1 MKKIRRIGVL
11 TSGGDTP
18 GMNAAVR
25 AVVKAGIDKG
35 IAVMGIYHGFT
46 GLMEG
51 HIQQLQYADVHNT
64 TDRGGTILRTS
75 RSERFKLP
83 EGKDIALRVIRAY
96 GIDGLIVI
104 GGDGS
109 FRGARALFEAG
120 IPAIGVPG
128 TIDNDMGY
136 TDFTIGFDTAVNNVI
151 NEISKIRDTMR
162 AHDRVGVVE
171 VMGRNC
177 GDIALWAGIAG
188 PADITLLP
196 EVEYSWADA
205 AHRLAE
211 NKLRGRLTS
220 MVIIAE
226 GAGHADDFA
235 EYVRQNTDVEIK
247 PVTLSY
253 IQRGGNPSANDRV
266 LATRLGVRA
275 VELLFQGE
283 GGRAVGIRDNAL
295 IDVTLEEAINTPN
308 RFNQQLYDLMAMIT
322 KF

>member
-1 MKKIRRIGVL
+1 MNRIGVL

-18 GMNAAVR
+18 GMNAAIR
-25 AVVKAGIDKG
+25 AVLKAGLDKG
-35 IAVMGIYHGFT
+35 MIVLGVYHGFK

-51 HIQQLQYADVHNT
+51 RIKQLQYADVHNT
-64 TDRGGTILRTS
+64 IERGGTILRTA
-75 RSERFKLP
+75 RSEAFKDPAGQEQAIKML
-83 EGKDIALRVIRAY
+83 KAY
-96 GIDGLIVI
+96 NMQGLVVI

-109 FRGARALFEAG
+109 FNGAMALNNAG
-120 IPAIGVPG
+120 IATIGVPG

-151 NEISKIRDTMR
+151 HEISKIRDTMR

-196 EVEYSWADA
+196 EKEHSWEDA
-205 AHRLAE
+205 ANKLAQ

-220 MVIIAE
+220 MVIISE
-226 GAGHADDFA
+226 GAGHAEEFA
-235 EYVRQNTDVEIK
+235 LYVREHTDVEIK
-247 PVTLSY
+247 PVVLSY
-253 IQRGGNPSANDRV
+253 IQRGGDPSAADRL

-275 VELLFQGE
+275 VELLHEGK
-283 GGRAVGIRDNAL
+283 GGRAVGIRHNRI
-295 IDVTLEEAINTPN
+295 IDVPLAEAIAEKDK
-308 RFNQQLYDLMAMIT
+308 FDEELYALNDILT

>member
-1 MKKIRRIGVL
+1 MKRIGVL

-18 GMNAAVR
+18 GMNAAIR
-25 AVVKAGIDKG
+25 AVLKAGLDKG
-35 IAVMGIYHGFT
+35 MIVMGIYHGYQ

-51 HIQQLQYADVHNT
+51 RLQQLQYDDVHNILEK
-64 TDRGGTILRTS
+64 GGTVLRTA
-75 RSERFKLP
+75 RSEQFKTP
-83 EGKDIALRVIRAY
+83 EGQAQAIKVLRAY
-96 GIDGLIVI
+96 NIDGVVVI

-109 FRGARALFEAG
+109 YKGALALTNAG
-120 IPAIGVPG
+120 IPTIGLPG

-136 TDFTIGFDTAVNNVI
+136 TDYTIGFDTAVNNVI
-151 NEISKIRDTMR
+151 HEIGKIRDTMR

-196 EVEYSWADA
+196 EREYSWEDA
-205 AHRLAE
+205 TRRLMD

-226 GAGHADDFA
+226 GAGHAEDFA
-235 EYVRQNTDVEIK
+235 NYVREHSDVEIK
-247 PVTLSY
+247 AVVLSY
-253 IQRGGNPSANDRV
+253 IQRGGDPSAFDRI
-266 LATRLGVRA
+266 LATRMGVRA
-275 VELLFQGE
+275 VDLLNE
-283 GGRAVGIRDNAL
+283 GRGGLAVGIRDNKM
-295 IDVTLEEAINTPN
+295 IEVTLQEAVEKVD
-308 RFNQQLYDLMAMIT
+308 RFDSELYGMNDFLT

>member
-1 MKKIRRIGVL
+1 MMKRIGVL

-18 GMNAAVR
+18 GMNAAIR

-35 IAVMGIYHGFT
+35 ITVMGIYHGFQ

-51 HIQQLQYADVHNT
+51 RVQQLQYEDVHNT
-64 TDRGGTILRTS
+64 IDRGGTILRTA
-75 RSERFKLP
+75 RSELFKTP
-83 EGKDIALRVIRAY
+83 EGQAQALKVIKAY
-96 GIDGLIVI
+96 NIEGLIVV

-109 FRGARALFEAG
+109 YHGALALSKAG
-120 IPAIGVPG
+120 IATIGLPG

-151 NEISKIRDTMR
+151 HEIGKIRDTMR

-196 EVEYSWADA
+196 EREYSWEDA
-205 AHRLAE
+205 ARRLAD
-211 NKLRGRLTS
+211 NKLKGRLTS

-226 GAGHADDFA
+226 GAGHAEDFA
-235 EYVRQNTDVEIK
+235 AYVRAHTDVEIK
-247 PVTLSY
+247 PVVLSY
-253 IQRGGNPSANDRV
+253 IQRGGAPSAFDRV

-275 VELLFQGE
+275 VELLAE
-283 GGRAVGIRDNAL
+283 GRGGLAAGIRDNK
-295 IDVTLEEAINTPN
+295 IIEVSLEEAVGKID
-308 RFNQQLYDLMAMIT
+308 RFDSALYDLNDILT

>member
-1 MKKIRRIGVL
+1 MKRIGIL

-25 AVVKAGIDKG
+25 AAVKAGIDKG
-35 IAVMGIYHGFT
+35 IAMMGIYHGYT

-51 HIQQLQYADVHNT
+51 RIKQLQYSDVHNSI
-64 TDRGGTILRTS
+64 DRGGTMLRTA
-75 RSERFKLP
+75 RSERFKTE
-83 EGKDIALRVIRAY
+83 EGMALALRVIKAY
-96 GIDGLIVI
+96 GIDGIIVI

-109 FRGARALFEAG
+109 FHGAKDLRNLG
-120 IPAIGVPG
+120 VPVVGVPG

-171 VMGRNC
+171 VMGRKC

-196 EVEYSWADA
+196 EVAYSWEEA

-226 GAGHADDFA
+226 GAGHADEFA
-235 EYVRQNTDVEIK
+235 AYVQEHTDVEIK

-253 IQRGGNPSANDRV
+253 IQRGGNPTAADRI
-266 LATRLGVRA
+266 LATRLSVRA
-275 VELLFQGE
+275 VELLVSGAAAE
-283 GGRAVGIRDNAL
+283 GRAVGIRDNHV
-295 IDVTLEEAINTPN
+295 IDVTLEEATTKHDG
-308 RFNQQLYDLMAMIT
+308 FDEQLYNLNTMLT

>member
-1 MKKIRRIGVL
+1 MKRIGVL

-18 GMNAAVR
+18 GMNAAIR

-35 IAVMGIYHGFT
+35 MTVMGIYHGFQ

-51 HIQQLQYADVHNT
+51 RVEQLQYEDVHNILEK
-64 TDRGGTILRTS
+64 GGTVLRTA
-75 RSERFKLP
+75 RSERFKTP
-83 EGKDIALRVIRAY
+83 EGQAQGIKVLNAY
-96 GIDGLIVI
+96 GIDGLIIV

-109 FRGARALFEAG
+109 YHGALALSKAG
-120 IPAIGVPG
+120 IATIGLPG

-151 NEISKIRDTMR
+151 HEISKIRDTMR

-196 EVEYSWADA
+196 EREYSWEEA
-205 AHRLAE
+205 ARRLTD

-226 GAGHADDFA
+226 GAGHAEDFA
-235 EYVRQNTDVEIK
+235 EYVRTHTDVEIK
-247 PVTLSY
+247 PVVLSY
-253 IQRGGNPSANDRV
+253 IQRGGDPSSFDRV
-266 LATRLGVRA
+266 LATRMGVRA
-275 VELLFQGE
+275 VELLNE
-283 GGRAVGIRDNAL
+283 GKGGLAVGIRDNK
-295 IDVTLEEAINTPN
+295 IIEVSLEEAVAKAD
-308 RFNQQLYDLMAMIT
+308 RFDEQLYEMNELLT